1 MKINIGLLLI
11 IIASSVIGFAGIK
24 LTRSGYESSEYTS
37 KKYPSGFEIRKYGAM
52 TVVSTKKSIS
62 KKNDEKDSRFM
73 RLFRY
78 IDKSNNKEKK
88 IAMTT
93 PVFMGMKG
101 NEGEMSFGL
110 PREIA
115 EQGAPLPSSDS
126 LYIARIKSGKSWKEN
141 IAAKALQAKIHKAGL
156 NADKNSKPIFAY
168 YDPPWIPIFL
178 RRNEV
183 LIKINSS
190 YFKTDSN

>member
-11 IIASSVIGFAGIK
+11 ILASSVIGFAGIK

-37 KKYPSGFEIRKYGAM
+37 KKHPSGFEIRKYGAM

-126 LYIARIKSGKSWKEN
+126 LYIARIKSGRSWKEN
-141 IAAKALQAKIHKAGL
+141 IAAKARQAKIHRAGL

-168 YDPPWIPIFL
+168 YDPPWIPGFL

-183 LIKINSS
+183 LIRINDSDL
-190 YFKTDSN
+190 KTDSD

>member
-11 IIASSVIGFAGIK
+11 ILASSVIGFAGIK

-37 KKYPSGFEIRKYGAM
+37 KKHPSGFEIRKYGAM

-101 NEGEMSFGL
+101 NEVEMSFGL

-126 LYIARIKSGKSWKEN
+126 LHIDRIKSGRSWKEN
-141 IAAKALQAKIHKAGL
+141 IAAKALQAKIHRAGL

-168 YDPPWIPIFL
+168 YDPPWIPGFL
-178 RRNEV
+178 RRNEI
-183 LIKINSS
+183 LIRINDSDL
-190 YFKTDSN
+190 KTDSD

>member
-11 IIASSVIGFAGIK
+11 ILASSVIGFAGIK

-37 KKYPSGFEIRKYGAM
+37 KKHPSGFEIRKYGAM

-126 LYIARIKSGKSWKEN
+126 LYIARIKSGRSWKEN

-156 NADKNSKPIFAY
+156 NAAKNSNPIFAY
-168 YDPPWIPIFL
+168 YDPPWIPGFL

-183 LIKINSS
+183 LIRINDSDL
-190 YFKTDSN
+190 KTDSD

>member
-11 IIASSVIGFAGIK
+11 ILASSVIGFAGIK
-24 LTRSGYESSEYTS
+24 LTKSGYESSEYTS
-37 KKYPSGFEIRKYGAM
+37 KKHPSGFEIRKYGAM

-126 LYIARIKSGKSWKEN
+126 LYIARIKSGRSWKKN
-141 IAAKALQAKIHKAGL
+141 IAAKALQAKIHRAGL

-168 YDPPWIPIFL
+168 YDPPWIPGFL

-183 LIKINSS
+183 LIRINDSDL
-190 YFKTDSN
+190 KTDSD

>member
-37 KKYPSGFEIRKYGAM
+37 KKHPSGFEIRKYGAM